1 MNILIIRSTS
11 IQHLALVIRRVSSL
25 YPGARI
31 DVLAHSHSVESV
43 KQMNGVSSIIAYPST
58 RDFSPFIIGCLP
70 LNNYHLV
77 VVPVS
82 NISGAGYENVL
93 LLALRFRKKQVVL
106 CNKNGEMI
114 SLPLKKI
121 LEKALWLFASIPLAV
136 FAAAAI
142 ASANMIFFGIL
153 HIRRILDRCDS

>member
-31 DVLAHSHSVESV
+31 DVLAHPHSVESV
-43 KQMNGVSSIIAYPST
+43 KQMSGVNSIITYPSAS
-58 RDFSPFIIGCLP
+58 DFSPFAIGDFP
-70 LNNYHLV
+70 RNSYPLV

-82 NISGAGYENVL
+82 NMSGAGYENVL
-93 LLALRFRKKQVVL
+93 LLALRFRKRQIVM
-106 CNKNGEMI
+106 CNKNGEVI

-121 LEKALWLFASIPLAV
+121 LERALWRFASIPLAV
-136 FAAAAI
+136 FAAVAI
-142 ASANMIFFGIL
+142 ASANMILLGIL
-153 HIRRILDRCDS
+153 QIARHGSKQN